1 MGCFVCGCSNSTAW
15 KPESPLCIFKL
26 GQGSFSIIAQFYQH
40 SGGLVCGTREGEK
53 YKDDLSHLVI
63 HSIVPLRIIS
73 VGN

>member
-26 GQGSFSIIAQFYQH
+26 GQGSFSIIAQFYQR
-40 SGGLVCGTREGEK
+40 SGGLVCGSCEGEK
-53 YKDDLSHLVI
+53 YKDDLSQLVI